1 MHAFCEFCWIS
12 FLTPLLRF
20 FSAAKASQRKQAQ
33 RSLSDA
39 HTHSPF
45 RINSNSNNYTTDS
58 DSMFMDDL
66 TFTSPSSMV
75 GSPGESSG
83 LGHSPASDN
92 HPTSSHASAS
102 AIPIKK
108 ERGGSLIM
116 GSHGAPAS
124 APQNHFDLRE
134 HEGEFGYVQRR
145 IRKTSVDERRV
156 GIFSLFPPS
165 TSSFLRPA
173 EGLHRF
179 LTDICGVIAS
189 QAKGRMLTAC
199 SSYCQHHDPQRPRSR
214 DGRVHPRS

>member
-1 MHAFCEFCWIS
+1 MHALCDFCWIS
-12 FLTPLLRF
+12 ILTPLLRF
-20 FSAAKASQRKQAQ
+20 FSAAKASQRKLAR

-45 RINSNSNNYTTDS
+45 RITNYNNYTTGS
-58 DSMFMDDL
+58 DMFMDDL

-83 LGHSPASDN
+83 IGHSPASDN

-108 ERGGSLIM
+108 ERGNSLIM
-116 GSHGAPAS
+116 DSHGAPAS
-124 APQNHFDLRE
+124 APQNHLDPRE

-156 GIFSLFPPS
+156 GISPP
-165 TSSFLRPA
+165 
-173 EGLHRF
+173 HRF
-179 LTDICGVIAS
+179 AS
-189 QAKGRMLTAC
+189 VV
-199 SSYCQHHDPQRPRSR
+199 SFIDS
-214 DGRVHPRS
+214 